1 MMLLTHCT
9 KKIVGKQQNDIKTN
23 ARSASHWFNMGFS
36 SSSLA
41 KRLNPR
47 VGARVS
53 LGRFP
58 TILMGFTLKKDQI
71 GLLPVCEIKK
81 PPNFFFMTSCRFSGL
96 TPGLCILA
104 FSYRFVFV
112 CSGL

>member
-1 MMLLTHCT
+1 M
-9 KKIVGKQQNDIKTN
+9 
-23 ARSASHWFNMGFS
+23 S
-36 SSSLA
+36 SGLA
-41 KRLNPR
+41 ILNT
-47 VGARVS
+47 V
-53 LGRFP
+53 
-58 TILMGFTLKKDQI
+58 KNDQI

-104 FSYRFVFV
+104 FFYRFVFL